1 MELSI
6 FGKLALAFILTMVVL
21 AIMSIT
27 RRD

>member
-6 FGKLALAFILTMVVL
+6 FGKLALAFMLTAIVL